1 MAWKA
6 LLGITLVPA
15 ALAVAITTAS
25 AAPRTTPGTA
35 QDPPAPQ
42 PAPAPAQETPVPAP
56 GPAPV
61 QEQPAP
67 APAPAETAP
76 AKGYVAVTTAD
87 EVRLRAGPSV
97 NYRVLERLPKGAW
110 VVVTGEDGEYLR
122 VQVPG
127 GVPVFVKADLCEVG
141 PDGKSVTIS
150 KSDVLMR
157 PTAGQEYAPLE
168 GQKLQ
173 KGDTCALLA
182 KEKGESSDWL
192 RVLPPAG
199 VEVFV
204 HKSLLEKASGEADR
218 AAELKRIELERRDA
232 YTGGKETEAA
242 RADAATREKAFA
254 ALTAGAAA
262 ALAAA
267 PADSLPADADRQREG
282 LTQVMTESG
291 DPVLR
296 AKAASV
302 SRDYAQRERVAM
314 VARAKADKASV
325 AGELQKKLAA
335 IDEQY
340 RKRMDEILK
349 AAPRSPGPKFHAI
362 GTVQR
367 ETDGSFF
374 LVKGGV
380 TLHRIDSLRYDLD
393 EMVGLRIGVNG
404 TEVKV
409 DPAKGI
415 VIFRVDGLEILE

>member
-1 MAWKA
+1 
-6 LLGITLVPA
+6 VQEPPA
-15 ALAVAITTAS
+15 A
-25 AAPRTTPGTA
+25 PPA
-35 QDPPAPQ
+35 QAQEPPAP
-42 PAPAPAQETPVPAP
+42 PA
-56 GPAPV
+56 
-61 QEQPAP
+61 
-67 APAPAETAP
+67 AESAP
-76 AKGYVAVTTAD
+76 AKGYVAVATAD

-97 NYRVLERLPKGAW
+97 NYRVLERIPKGTW

-127 GVPVFVKADLCEVG
+127 GVPVFVKADLAEIAA
-141 PDGKSVTIS
+141 DGKTVTIV

-173 KGDTCALLA
+173 KGDACVLLA
-182 KEKGESSDWL
+182 REKGESSDWL
-192 RVLPPAG
+192 KVLPPSG
-199 VEVFV
+199 IEVFV
-204 HKSLLEKASGEADR
+204 HKSLLLKATGEADR

-232 YTGGKETEAA
+232 YTGGRETEAA
-242 RADAATREKAFA
+242 KADAANREKSLAE
-254 ALTAGAAA
+254 LTAGAAA

-267 PADSLPADADRQREG
+267 PADALPADADKQREG

-291 DPVLR
+291 DPLLR

-314 VARAKADKASV
+314 LARAKAEKESV
-325 AGELQKKLAA
+325 AGELQQKLAA
-335 IDEQY
+335 VEEQY
-340 RKRMDEILK
+340 RKRMEEILK

-393 EMVGLRIGVNG
+393 DLVGLRIGVNG

-409 DPAKGI
+409 DPAKGL